1 MYLCTDYHFNKF
13 KNNTKMKKV
22 QTLMLMLLVAVMG
35 MTVQSCGSDEKTEI
49 KPITVNVYYKYT
61 NVENLNFVSGQEA
74 KAAAFI
80 AELKAVLADITS
92 REVTDELVIAKTQAV
107 VEKYNNDVISGTFE
121 LQTSNNPTS
130 GFKTIKS
137 FTLALNPKYLE

>member
-1 MYLCTDYHFNKF
+1 M
-13 KNNTKMKKV
+13 
-22 QTLMLMLLVAVMG
+22 
-35 MTVQSCGSDEKTEI
+35 
-49 KPITVNVYYKYT
+49 
-61 NVENLNFVSGQEA
+61 
-74 KAAAFI
+74 
-80 AELKAVLADITS
+80 
-92 REVTDELVIAKTQAV
+92 IAKTQAV

>member
-1 MYLCTDYHFNKF
+1 
-13 KNNTKMKKV
+13 V
-22 QTLMLMLLVAVMG
+22 
-35 MTVQSCGSDEKTEI
+35 EK
-49 KPITVNVYYKYT
+49 
-61 NVENLNFVSGQEA
+61 LNFVSGQDA

-80 AELKAVLADITS
+80 AELKAVMTDIAS

-137 FTLALNPKYLE
+137 FTLTLNPKYLE

>member
-1 MYLCTDYHFNKF
+1 MYLCTDYHFNKL

-35 MTVQSCGSDEKTEI
+35 MTVQSCGSEKTEI

-61 NVENLNFVSGQEA
+61 NLENLKFVSGQDA

-80 AELKAVLADITS
+80 AELKAVLADIES